1 MFNHML
7 THTES
12 LETPNMIGLTYVDDG
27 VTAKTVICQITF
39 YGEIVRFENV
49 VVINPT

>member
-1 MFNHML
+1 ML

-39 YGEIVRFENV
+39 YGEIVWFENV
-49 VVINPT
+49 VVINHT